1 MTTQKSE
8 TCLRLQSKGRC
19 EKPYLELSGSHSC
32 AFNYSSACHLREVTE
47 APVNLARVGH
57 ELETALLGAAGLA
70 EATKDTN
77 VCGELVEPFRCPVQD
92 LARF

>member
-1 MTTQKSE
+1 ME
-8 TCLRLQSKGRC
+8 
-19 EKPYLELSGSHSC
+19 P
-32 AFNYSSACHLREVTE
+32 
-47 APVNLARVGH
+47 PVNLAGVGH

-77 VCGELVEPFRCPVQD
+77 VCAELVEPLRCPVED